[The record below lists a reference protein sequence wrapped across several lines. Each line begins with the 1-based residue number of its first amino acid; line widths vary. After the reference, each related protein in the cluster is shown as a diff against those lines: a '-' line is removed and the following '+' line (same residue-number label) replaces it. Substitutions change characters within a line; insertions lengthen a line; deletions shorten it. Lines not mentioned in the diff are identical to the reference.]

1 MINYVVGPLLF
12 IVLAFTL
19 YRKIASHTT
28 PQQMHSLLMQA
39 FSAANRPYLI
49 TLFIL
54 MCVNWAVEARKW
66 QMLVKTIQN
75 VSYLT
80 AIKSV
85 LSGLSFSLF
94 VPNGVGDFIGRMA
107 YMQEGTR
114 LRSFAV
120 TSVGSISQMLVTL
133 FAGLTGL
140 IYLQATAW
148 QQLPPSSGFTGV
160 WIKGA
165 TYILAVGTLLSI
177 FVYYQ
182 LSAVTT
188 IVEKIPFVQ
197 KYKYLIET
205 VEGFHWKLLTRVLAL
220 SVTRF
225 VVFVVQYLLMLHIF
239 NVQINWVDAACTTS
253 VMFLVL
259 AILPTIPVAD
269 IGVRGQTGLQ
279 LFGILSKNTSGI
291 VFTAAGIWLLNIMIP
306 AIAGTLFVLSI
317 KIFRNR

>member
-1 MINYVVGPLLF
+1 MQDLL
-12 IVLAFTL
+12 
-19 YRKIASHTT
+19 R
-28 PQQMHSLLMQA
+28 QA
-39 FSAANRPYLI
+39 FSAKNKIYIIA
-49 TLFIL
+49 LFVL
-54 MCVNWAVEARKW
+54 MCINWALEARKW
-66 QMLVKTIQN
+66 QVLVKTIQN

-94 VPNGVGDFIGRMA
+94 VPNGVGDFFGRMA
-107 YMQEGTR
+107 YMNEGNR
-114 LRSFAV
+114 LRSLAV
-120 TSVGSISQMLVTL
+120 TSVGGMGQMLVTL
-133 FAGLTGL
+133 VAGLTGL
-140 IYLQATAW
+140 IYLQNATWLQSA
-148 QQLPPSSGFTGV
+148 QPNGFAGLWVKGV
-160 WIKGA
+160 
-165 TYILAVGTLLSI
+165 TYIIAICTAILGFL
-177 FVYYQ
+177 YYQ
-182 LSAVTT
+182 LSALTKLA
-188 IVEKIPFVQ
+188 EKIPFVY

-220 SVTRF
+220 AVIRF

-239 NVQINWVDAACTTS
+239 NVQINPVDAACTTC

-291 VFTAAGIWLLNIMIP
+291 VFTAAGIWLLNIIIP